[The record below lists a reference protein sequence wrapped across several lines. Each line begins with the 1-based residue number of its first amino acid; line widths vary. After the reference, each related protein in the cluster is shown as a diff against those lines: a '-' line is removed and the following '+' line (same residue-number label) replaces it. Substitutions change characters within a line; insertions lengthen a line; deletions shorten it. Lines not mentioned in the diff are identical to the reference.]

1 MMKRIMVCLLAA
13 ICLLT
18 SFAFAEGLYMKV
30 VNVNTAVNLR
40 KGPSTDTEAL
50 GQVPVGTVVTD
61 CVKEGDWYQV
71 NYNGTV
77 GYIRGDKLQEVE
89 APAEAVSEQPAEE
102 PAEAVAEQPAE
113 PAPEAPAEAVTEQ
126 SEAAPAEEPAAEPTP
141 EATKKPKKKKKA
153 KATEAPAENAPVA
166 EGEPLVAEGELLQP
180 EATKAPRRVVQTN
193 VENAPVSSYADVSE
207 YNDDFVI
214 LDEIVGDVRVIG
226 RQIYQQDCEYLMAVG
241 LDAAGTELWKT
252 ETTTDNI
259 TELMQTDVFIG
270 GTAKKPLVMMYNACR
285 GLSAINPANGKVK
298 WTIYKRDLNLGGS
311 ISHVVDDKGVCY
323 IGGYY
328 GPDPVAINT
337 KGKVLWQA
345 SSGSVEATWLYRMD
359 LSDEGIACAYGKMAG
374 EDYGTIIYDFN
385 GNVVSI
391 VNE

>member
-1 MMKRIMVCLLAA
+1 MMKRIMACLLAA
-13 ICLLT
+13 VCLLT

-61 CVKEGDWYQV
+61 CVKEGKWYQV

-89 APAEAVSEQPAEE
+89 APAEAVSEQPAEQ
-102 PAEAVAEQPAE
+102 PAEAVAE
-113 PAPEAPAEAVTEQ
+113 APAAE
-126 SEAAPAEEPAAEPTP
+126 PAEEPAAEPAP
-141 EATKKPKKKKKA
+141 EATKKPESKKKKKA
-153 KATEAPAENAPVA
+153 KATEAPAEEAAVA
-166 EGEPLVAEGELLQP
+166 EGEPLVAEGEPLQP
-180 EATKAPRRVVQTN
+180 EATRSPRRVVQTN
-193 VENAPVSSYADVSE
+193 VENAPVNSYADVSE
-207 YNDDFVI
+207 YIDDAVI
-214 LDEIVGDVRVIG
+214 LDQVVGDVRVIG

-241 LDAAGTELWKT
+241 LDASGNELWKT

-270 GTAKKPLVMMYNACR
+270 GTAEEPLVMMYNACR

-311 ISHVVDDKGVCY
+311 ISHVVDSKGICY

-345 SSGSVEATWLYRMD
+345 SSGSAEATWLYRMD

-374 EDYGTIIYDFN
+374 EDYGTIVYDFD

>member
-1 MMKRIMVCLLAA
+1 MMKRIMACLLAA
-13 ICLLT
+13 VCLLT
-18 SFAFAEGLYMKV
+18 SFAFAEGIYMKV

-50 GQVPVGTVVTD
+50 GQVPVGTVVTE
-61 CVKEGDWYQV
+61 CVTDGKKQADGQVWYQV
-71 NYNGTV
+71 NFDGTV
-77 GYIRGDKLQEVE
+77 GYIRADKLQEVE
-89 APAEAVSEQPAEE
+89 APAEAVSEKAEEQPAEE
-102 PAEAVAEQPAE
+102 QPAEAVAEQPAE
-113 PAPEAPAEAVTEQ
+113 
-126 SEAAPAEEPAAEPTP
+126 APAEEPAAEPTP

-153 KATEAPAENAPVA
+153 KATEAPAEA
-166 EGEPLVAEGELLQP
+166 EATAVPEDQPLVAEGEALQP
-180 EATKAPRRVVQTN
+180 EATRRPRRVVQTN
-193 VENAPVSSYADVSE
+193 VENAPVTSYADVSE

-241 LDAAGTELWKT
+241 LDADGNELWKT

-285 GLSAINPANGKVK
+285 GLSAIDPANGKVK

-311 ISHVVDDKGVCY
+311 ISHVVDSKGICY

-328 GPDPVAINT
+328 GPDPVAINA

-345 SSGSVEATWLYRMD
+345 SSGSAEATWLYRMD

-374 EDYGTIIYDFN
+374 EDYGTIVYDFD

>member
-1 MMKRIMVCLLAA
+1 MMKRIMACLLAVL
-13 ICLLT
+13 CLLT

-30 VNVNTAVNLR
+30 VNVNEAVNLR

-50 GQVPVGTVVTD
+50 GQVPVGTVLSD
-61 CVKEGDWYQV
+61 CVKEGKWYQV
-71 NYNGTV
+71 NFNGVV
-77 GYIRGDKLQEVE
+77 GYIRADKLEAVE
-89 APAEAVSEQPAEE
+89 APAEAVSEQPA
-102 PAEAVAEQPAE
+102 AE
-113 PAPEAPAEAVTEQ
+113 PE
-126 SEAAPAEEPAAEPTP
+126 P
-141 EATKKPKKKKKA
+141 EATKKPKKKKKKA
-153 KATEAPAENAPVA
+153 KATKAPVEAAATEAPAEAAAVT
-166 EGEPLVAEGELLQP
+166 EGQPLVAEGEALQP
-180 EATKAPRRVVQTN
+180 EATKRPRRVVQTN
-193 VENAPVSSYADVSE
+193 VENAPVTSYADVSE

-214 LDEIVGDVRVIG
+214 LDQVIGDVRVIG

-241 LDAAGTELWKT
+241 LDAAGTELWKI
-252 ETTTDNI
+252 ETTTDSI

-270 GTAKKPLVMMYNACR
+270 GTAAKPLVMMYNACR
-285 GLSAINPANGKVK
+285 GLSAVNPANGKVR

-345 SSGSVEATWLYRMD
+345 SSGSAEATWLYRMD

-374 EDYGTIIYDFN
+374 EDYGTIIYDFK

-391 VNE
+391 INE

>member
-1 MMKRIMVCLLAA
+1 MMKRIMACLLAA
-13 ICLLT
+13 VCLLT

-50 GQVPVGTVVTD
+50 GQVPVGTVLSD
-61 CVKEGDWYQV
+61 CVKEGKWYQV

-77 GYIRGDKLQEVE
+77 GYIRADKLEQVE
-89 APAEAVSEQPAEE
+89 APAEAVSAQPAE
-102 PAEAVAEQPAE
+102 Q
-113 PAPEAPAEAVTEQ
+113 Q
-126 SEAAPAEEPAAEPTP
+126 PAEEPAAEPTP

-153 KATEAPAENAPVA
+153 KATEAPAEDAAVT
-166 EGEPLVAEGELLQP
+166 EGQPLVAEGEALQP
-180 EATKAPRRVVQTN
+180 EATKKPRRVVQKN
-193 VENAPVSSYADVSE
+193 VEDAPVASYADVSE
-207 YNDDFVI
+207 YSDDSVI
-214 LDEIVGDVRVIG
+214 LDEVVGDVRVIG
-226 RQIYQQDCEYLMAVG
+226 RQIYQQDREYLMAVG
-241 LDAAGTELWKT
+241 LDASGTELWKT
-252 ETTTDNI
+252 ETTTDHI

-311 ISHVVDDKGVCY
+311 ISHVVDDKGICY

-328 GPDPVAINT
+328 GPDPVAINA

-345 SSGSVEATWLYRMD
+345 SSGSAEATWLYRMD
-359 LSDEGIACAYGKMAG
+359 LSEAGIACAYGKMAG
-374 EDYGTIIYDFN
+374 DDYGTIIYDFD
-385 GNVVSI
+385 GNLVSV

>member
-30 VNVNTAVNLR
+30 VNVNEAVNMR
-40 KGPSTDTEAL
+40 QGPSTDAAKLT
-50 GQVPVGTVVTD
+50 QVPLGTVLTD

-77 GYIRGDKLQEVE
+77 GYIRADKLQEVE
-89 APAEAVSEQPAEE
+89 APAEAVAEQPAEQ

-113 PAPEAPAEAVTEQ
+113 Q
-126 SEAAPAEEPAAEPTP
+126 PAEEPAAEPTP
-141 EATKKPKKKKKA
+141 EATKKPKKKKKKKA
-153 KATEAPAENAPVA
+153 EATEAPAEDAAVT
-166 EGEPLVAEGELLQP
+166 EGQPLVAEGEALQL
-180 EATKAPRRVVQTN
+180 EATKAPRRVIQNN
-193 VENAPVSSYADVSE
+193 VENAPVTSYADVSE

-270 GTAKKPLVMMYNACR
+270 GTADAPLVMMYNACR
-285 GLSAINPANGKVK
+285 GLSAIDPATGEAK
-298 WTIYKRDLNLGGS
+298 WTIYKRDLDLGGS
-311 ISHVVDDKGVCY
+311 ISHAVDANGVCY

-328 GPDPVAINT
+328 GPDPVAIDASGN
-337 KGKVLWQA
+337 VLWQA
-345 SSGSVEATWLYRMD
+345 SSGSAEATWLYRMD

-385 GNVVSI
+385 GNVVSV